1 MTGSKG
7 ASPTS
12 VFSCCDWSGRNG
24 SSSKRNYAQLRAAG
38 SSKIF
43 NWKACT
49 KQFVLGLLAV
59 TSLLVLS
66 ARLVLYITFFSSRH
80 AALLSEQSQ
89 GSELLIKTE
98 EYAGFNAGGAGRM
111 KVEIESTPQL
121 LMRDRDDDD
130 DVVAGRFTDQV
141 QQQQQLLQGETRTK
155 AALVVGSTSSSPGV
169 AFLDELTLNLTA
181 AADDTEE
188 LVDNGPYHSRQ
199 VFEANYEE
207 MKRKVKVFVYPHDD
221 NDTYRDIYRAWDKT
235 PSGNYASEAYFKQ
248 ALMKSSFVTSNAA
261 EADFFFM
268 PVSITRARID
278 KRVGTEGVK
287 EFCKQ
292 HVSAVQREWSFWNR
306 SGGVDHFYLSCHS
319 IARTAMELVPQVRH
333 NAIQL
338 VCPAS
343 YHLYYYISHKD
354 ASVPQI
360 WPREGATPPGVK
372 HTAQRTRL
380 AFFAGAINSEVRFQL
395 RDEWGDDDEI
405 MVHKGKVPFPYSE
418 ALLTSKFCLHV
429 KGYEVNTAR
438 LGDAMFYGCVPV
450 VIANYYDLPFAD
462 ILNWHKFAIV
472 IPTLDIPLL
481 KKTLKAVTPAQYS
494 QMHQYVVQV
503 RKHFQ
508 WHSPAREF
516 DAFYMVMYELWI
528 RRHSL
533 RNSLQDL

>member
-1 MTGSKG
+1 
-7 ASPTS
+7 
-12 VFSCCDWSGRNG
+12 
-24 SSSKRNYAQLRAAG
+24 
-38 SSKIF
+38 
-43 NWKACT
+43 
-49 KQFVLGLLAV
+49 
-59 TSLLVLS
+59 
-66 ARLVLYITFFSSRH
+66 
-80 AALLSEQSQ
+80 
-89 GSELLIKTE
+89 
-98 EYAGFNAGGAGRM
+98 
-111 KVEIESTPQL
+111 
-121 LMRDRDDDD
+121 
-130 DVVAGRFTDQV
+130 
-141 QQQQQLLQGETRTK
+141 
-155 AALVVGSTSSSPGV
+155 
-169 AFLDELTLNLTA
+169 
-181 AADDTEE
+181 
-188 LVDNGPYHSRQ
+188 
-199 VFEANYEE
+199 

-221 NDTYRDIYRAWDKT
+221 KDTYRDIYRAWDKT

-319 IARTAMELVPQVRH
+319 IARTAMELVPQVRR

-360 WPREGATPPGVK
+360 WPREGATPNVGGNEIC
-372 HTAQRTRL
+372 RTRL

-533 RNSLQDL
+533 RNTLQDL